1 MLGHNYTSY
10 FFKHRGS
17 SLIYHLSGLVACIAW
32 GASFIATK
40 NLINDGLNPVEI
52 YIYRFFIAYI
62 CTLLVCPT
70 PLWSHSVKDELV
82 FLLCGVCGGSVFFIS
97 ENTSVQYTLVSNVS
111 LITTTSPLLTAM
123 IVGVLYKTQRPTSGF
138 IFGSIMAFLGVACV
152 IFNSSF
158 QAQLN
163 PLGDTLAVVSAIVWA
178 VYCVLLRPLG
188 SVYSSWFI
196 SRKVFFYGIITALPF
211 LAVEPH
217 LTPIMDIVISKEILM
232 NLGFLGLVCSML
244 AYVLWAVCVSRLG
257 SVKSGNYLYISPIV
271 TLVLSAWLLSEPVTV
286 VGVIGCVMI
295 LGGVIL
301 SEKLGRKRG
310 LGAS

>member
-1 MLGHNYTSY
+1 MFGHNYTSY
-10 FFKHRGS
+10 FLKHKGS
-17 SLIYHLSGLVACIAW
+17 TLIYHLSGLVACVAW

-52 YIYRFFIAYI
+52 YVYRFLIAYI
-62 CTLLVCPT
+62 CTLLICPT
-70 PLWSHSVKDELV
+70 PLWSHSFKDEMM

-111 LITTTSPLLTAM
+111 LITTTSPLITVM
-123 IVGVLYKTQRPTSGF
+123 IVAALYKSQRPTGGF

-158 QAQLN
+158 QAQVN
-163 PLGDTLAVVSAIVWA
+163 PLGDMLAVVSAVVWA

-217 LTPIMDIVISKEILM
+217 LTPIKEIVTNTSMLL
-232 NLGFLGLVCSML
+232 NFGFLGLVCSML
-244 AYVLWAVCVSRLG
+244 AYVLWALCISRLG

-271 TLVLSAWLLSEPVTV
+271 TLVLSAWLLNEPITLI
-286 VGVIGCVMI
+286 GVIGCVMI

-310 LGAS
+310 LAA

>member
-1 MLGHNYTSY
+1 M
-10 FFKHRGS
+10 
-17 SLIYHLSGLVACIAW
+17 
-32 GASFIATK
+32 
-40 NLINDGLNPVEI
+40 
-52 YIYRFFIAYI
+52 
-62 CTLLVCPT
+62 
-70 PLWSHSVKDELV
+70 
-82 FLLCGVCGGSVFFIS
+82 FFIS
-97 ENTSVQYTLVSNVS
+97 ENTAVQYTLVSNVS
-111 LITTTSPLLTAM
+111 LITTTSPLLTVM
-123 IVGVLYKTQRPTSGF
+123 IVAALYKTQRPTGGF

-158 QAQLN
+158 TAQLN
-163 PLGDTLAVVSAIVWA
+163 PLGDMLAVVSAVVWA

-217 LTPIMDIVISKEILM
+217 LTPIMEIVTSRSMLL
-232 NLGFLGLVCSML
+232 NFGFLGLVCSLL

-271 TLVLSAWLLSEPVTV
+271 TLILSAWLLNEPITLI
-286 VGVIGCVMI
+286 GVIGCVMI

-310 LGAS
+310 LGA